1 MFNERKFKS
10 ALILNGVTVD
20 DLAETLGV
28 NKSTVYRKIERNGDF
43 SRDEISKIMQVLNL
57 SDPCDIFFDDGL
69 V

>member
-43 SRDEISKIMQVLNL
+43 SRDEISKIMRVLNL
-57 SDPCDIFFDDGL
+57 SDPCDIFFDGEL
-69 V
+69 A

>member
-43 SRDEISKIMQVLNL
+43 SRDEISKIMRVLNL
-57 SDPCDIFFDDGL
+57 SDPCDIFFDDEL
-69 V
+69 A

>member
-43 SRDEISKIMQVLNL
+43 SRDEISKIMRILNL
-57 SDPCDIFFDDGL
+57 SNPCDIFFDDEL
-69 V
+69 A